1 MQAAEAVQKLSAPS
15 PEVSR
20 SDIDALNTRIAALD
34 QALKASEAELARR
47 VSAATELDRKS
58 RLVVV
63 SSVLLNAVE
72 RGAPFAAE
80 LAAVKTL
87 APDMSGA
94 LAPLN
99 DFATAGL
106 PASSALARELSALI
120 PDLVKA
126 ERAQADKMQ
135 ALKAQSAPQ
144 EESFL
149 QKLQSNAERLVRIRP
164 VGEVAGDQ
172 PVQVIARIE
181 ARAARGDVSGAAAEL
196 AALPPP
202 VRAPAEAWIRKVG
215 ARDAA
220 LALARQFSTNA
231 LAALGKPNP

>member
-1 MQAAEAVQKLSAPS
+1 
-15 PEVSR
+15 
-20 SDIDALNTRIAALD
+20 
-34 QALKASEAELARR
+34 
-47 VSAATELDRKS
+47 
-58 RLVVV
+58 
-63 SSVLLNAVE
+63 VE

-80 LAAVKTL
+80 LAATKTL
-87 APDMSGA
+87 APDMTGS
-94 LAPLN
+94 LAPLD
-99 DFATAGL
+99 DFAAAGL
-106 PASSALARELSALI
+106 PASPALARELSALI

-126 ERAQADKMQ
+126 ERAQADKIQ
-135 ALKAQSAPQ
+135 AQKVQAASH

-164 VGEVAGDQ
+164 VGEVTGDQ

-196 AALPPP
+196 LALPPP

-215 ARDAA
+215 TRDKA